1 MKKLLSLLV
10 LLCLEKNLH
19 AQYIYTIKA
28 DSVKITNSCDTAEL
42 IIENH
47 TQNVCGFLFNKGRGR
62 TEFRRG
68 LIRLNDSIS
77 VIGCDTLKLNPWLQG
92 GNRFGTIGVFGTM
105 DNNHIDLYSNGAR
118 RGRLTSDGS
127 FQVGNIYEYGDKF
140 MVSQT
145 GIVSIPAFLSRSSDI
160 IQIGRHLNSG
170 DGQNAII
177 RTSNNGGA
185 SYRNILV
192 ERDGNIGLGSSNRPL
207 GGWLVGD
214 PALRIYDNGQIH
226 FASNY
231 MVFGNV
237 NGEANSSG
245 LYTYVSDFDEWK
257 TGAAYP
263 NRLYSYY
270 FGTRL
275 TGPIPVTNARADL
288 KIGGRNLRFLTGP
301 NDEGV
306 EAATITENLNMLVGT
321 TSDNG
326 NKFQVNG
333 ASWFGNTAYF
343 SHPAYATGGMGA
355 GMGWI
360 GNNIFQIY
368 GGPSHESLTFG
379 PENKISANCGIEAYW
394 FYARNLQG
402 GGGGYYYVPADGGIY
417 TTPNRVNHL
426 DGRVYHKFTVE
437 SPAPGSGNGETT
449 LIELNKPVNRGVNES
464 NLPVGGREI
473 GLRILFNGDLNT
485 ASEIRALETVN
496 GDVRLHTTSG
506 RTSIG
511 LDGSSTITSRLDVS
525 GEEGYNQLRL
535 RKKYTPTSS
544 SDTNGAVGD
553 VSWDDNYIYIK
564 TSSGW
569 KRSALSTF

>member
-1 MKKLLSLLV
+1 MKRILILLA
-10 LLCLEKNLH
+10 LLCLEQALH

-68 LIRLNDSIS
+68 LIRINDSVSI
-77 VIGCDTLKLNPWLQG
+77 IGCDTLKMNPWLQG

-105 DNNHIDLYSNGAR
+105 DNNHIDLYSNGVR

-160 IQIGRHLNSG
+160 IQIGRLLNSG

-214 PALRIYDNGQIH
+214 PALRIYDNGQIQ

-257 TGAAYP
+257 TGAGYS

-306 EAATITENLNMLVGT
+306 EAATITENLNMLIGT

-333 ASWFGNTAYF
+333 TSWFGNTAYF
-343 SHPAYATGGMGA
+343 SHPTYATGGMGA

-379 PENKISANCGIEAYW
+379 PANDITSNVLIKAPS
-394 FYARNLQG
+394 FYATSTG
-402 GGGGYYYVPADGGIY
+402 GGNYYVPSSGGEY
-417 TTPNRVNHL
+417 TTANSPGNS
-426 DGRVYHKFTVE
+426 GYIYHKFTIAP
-437 SPAPGSGNGETT
+437 PAANSGNGEAT
-449 LIELNKPVNRGVNES
+449 LVEINKPVNRGASDGKET
-464 NLPVGGREI
+464 
-473 GLRILFNGDLNT
+473 GLRILFSVTGT
-485 ASEIRALETVN
+485 ANNLRALETVN

-544 SDTNGAVGD
+544 SDTNGAEGD